1 MKSIIKS
8 LIAQKLTTAQI
19 AEKLNTTVWQIR
31 KVRKEL
37 SLENTNNTQKLV
49 TKDLKIAHS
58 LSRKKFPR
66 TIILT
71 AWEIRC
77 GISEEYL
84 DILNQIKVQYDAE
97 LFIVPLW
104 PDDLKYLPVKLK
116 QFNILTSDL
125 EINKNLFFKYVPTHG
140 LVQSVISGWRGA
152 FPDKSVIIP
161 GLIRDMITEPS
172 HHLAK
177 QLMSTG
183 SIGKLDPTLTNYSHL
198 QDLEGAELAQFNKRW
213 SSVTNR
219 RNGKIYAI
227 AQEYTVPSALI
238 VDVIDSKTFLSRY
251 ISMPQTGVVH
261 DLNLKYT
268 SGKSKP
274 EIVQPEALVIG
285 DSHVWQ
291 LDETAWKATFE
302 MIDFYKPKSVVLHDF
317 ADMASCNYHEVAD
330 AAAFNDAPT
339 IETEAKY
346 TREKLLEI
354 VAKVPKI
361 YYNHSNHDDFIIKY
375 LKNESNYRYNRNYAI
390 CLELRAWQVRTGRHP
405 IIKLLDLDS
414 ISNLEF
420 VAYDANHKIAG
431 VTNIH
436 GHQDVNGRRV
446 GFKGLVQ
453 VFNNVMMGHGHNPQF
468 FRNGGMVGTTGSL
481 DQGYNK
487 GIDGWL
493 HCNGLI
499 HSDSSSQLATIIGK
513 IWKK

>member
-1 MKSIIKS
+1 MKQEVHKYVNEG
-8 LIAQKLTTAQI
+8 LGNRKI
-19 AEKLNTTVWQIR
+19 AEKLNTTEWQIR
-31 KVRKEL
+31 KIRKEISAEKSEKTNKL
-37 SLENTNNTQKLV
+37 STE
-49 TKDLKIAHS
+49 DLKFISS
-58 LSRKKFPR
+58 LSKKKFPR
-66 TIILT
+66 TLIFT
-71 AWEIRC
+71 SWEIRTNP
-77 GISEEYL
+77 SDEFL
-84 DILNQIKVQYDAE
+84 DILKQIKFHYDAE

-104 PDDLKYLPVKLK
+104 SEDLKYIPPKLK
-116 QFNILTSDL
+116 EFNILTSDL
-125 EINKNLFFKYVPTHG
+125 EINQNIFFKYVPTHA
-140 LVQSVISGWRGA
+140 LVQSPLAGWKGA

-183 SIGKLDPTLTNYSHL
+183 SVGKLDPTLSDYSHL
-198 QDLEGAELAQFNKRW
+198 QDLEGAERTAFNKRW

-251 ISMPQTGVVH
+251 ISMPQTGIVH
-261 DLNLKYT
+261 DQNLKFT
-268 SGKSKP
+268 AGKTKP
-274 EIVQPEALVIG
+274 DIIQPEALVIG

-291 LDETAWKATFE
+291 LDASAWKATFE

-317 ADMASCNYHEVAD
+317 FDGSSVDYHSVDD
-330 AAAFNDAPT
+330 AAMFNEAPT
-339 IETEAKY
+339 IEEERDL
-346 TREKLLEI
+346 TRKRLLE
-354 VAKVPKI
+354 VCAKVPKV
-361 YYNHSNHDDFIIKY
+361 YYLNSNHDDFILKY
-375 LKNESNYRYNRNYAI
+375 LKNEHNYRYNKNYAI
-390 CLELRAWQVRTGRHP
+390 CLELRAWQVRTGKHP
-405 IIKLLDLDS
+405 IIKLLELES
-414 ISNLEF
+414 IPNLEF
-420 VAYDANHKIAG
+420 IAYDANHKIAG

-436 GHQDVNGRRV
+436 GHQDINGRRV
-446 GFKGLVQ
+446 GFRGLVQ
-453 VFNNVMMGHGHNPQF
+453 VFNNVMMGHGHNPQY

-493 HCNGLI
+493 HCNGLS